1 MAELIDIASMNAM
14 LVQQMDALIDALR
27 LVGERRGREFVAY
40 NPTRADAHLGSFVIT
55 TVGGRAGIWCDFATS
70 NPRTG
75 KPHGGDPIALIA
87 YIPITECDG
96 DMGKAVRWAR
106 RFLGLDGG
114 ELSAVSRRRL
124 ADADAAAVRRE
135 ASAKSEAVERRS
147 HAWRL
152 WLGARES
159 LRDTPAAAYLAGRGI
174 DLARLGRQPKALRYH
189 SQCHNTESGKAWPAL
204 LAAITDRQGR
214 HISTHRIWLA
224 YLDPSTGSRHANPT
238 GLGNDYQVVKAPL
251 KNPKKALGL
260 YFGGTIRLWQGAGRV
275 PLNKAGAGETV
286 ALTEGIEDGLT
297 VALARPDLRVMAA
310 VGLSNMANIEL
321 PDEVMTVMI
330 CADND
335 RPGSDAAK
343 ALHRAQERFLG
354 EGRRVLIARP
364 PAGVK
369 DMNELLVGPA
379 AAGDRPSAQAK

>member
-55 TVGGRAGIWCDFATS
+55 TAGGRAGIWCDFATS

-75 KPHGGDPIALIA
+75 KPHGGDPLALIA
-87 YIPITECDG
+87 YIEYGG
-96 DMGKAVRWAR
+96 DNAKAVRWAR

-114 ELSAVSRRRL
+114 EVSAVSRRKL
-124 ADADAAAVRRE
+124 ADARTAAVRRE

-147 HAWRL
+147 QAWRL

-159 LRDTPAAAYLAGRGI
+159 LKGTLAEAYLLGRGI

-204 LAAITDRQGR
+204 LAAITDKQGR
-214 HISTHRIWLA
+214 HISTHRIWLKIQA
-224 YLDPSTGSRHANPT
+224 DKT
-238 GLGNDYQVVKAPL
+238 VIKAPL

-260 YFGGTIRLWQGAGRV
+260 YFGGTIRLWRGAGRV
-275 PLNKAGAGETV
+275 PLSKAEAGETV

-343 ALHRAQERFLG
+343 ALRRAQERFLS